1 MVESSSKGGVN
12 LANRRRKKRK
22 AGKVGFV
29 LLTLFLIG
37 MTTAAMCLGAFVLYL
52 NLVIKPEADLDVNGL
67 SMKFNSVIY
76 YNDDDG
82 QQQTLQKLASQEN
95 REWVGKDD
103 IPEYLSKAFVSIE
116 DQRFYEH
123 KGVDWKRTF
132 GAAVHWILPGGNSYG
147 GSTITQQL
155 VKNMTEDN
163 DYSVKRKVTE
173 IMRALTLEKKVD
185 DKDTILEL
193 YMNIICFGKNA
204 YGVQTASKTYFNK
217 PVDQL
222 DLAECALIAGL
233 TQNPAAY
240 NPFKYPDA
248 AKERQKA
255 VLYKMYEQGY
265 ISKSEYDQ
273 AVNEQL
279 QYHENTAGQQQKKAY
294 SYFTDMVIT
303 DVVNDLQ
310 SQLGYSETYARS
322 LVTSG
327 GLSIYATVDK
337 DVQDTMES
345 VFENSS
351 NFPSISEDGVK
362 PQAAMMVV
370 DPKTGHILGVVGGR
384 GEKTASLVL
393 NRATQSKRSPGSS
406 LKPLATY
413 APALDQG
420 LITPYSVL
428 TDMPVFNNNGKAWPR
443 NENRTYAGQ
452 TTIMQA
458 VADSTNTIAVSVM
471 DKLTPQ
477 SAYNFLTEKLG
488 FTSLSKSDIDYAPMA
503 LGGLTDGVTVR
514 EMAQGYTALANYG
527 EYSTAVSY
535 TKVVDAN
542 GETILSN
549 EDNQPTQIFEHPEF
563 TPYYVNDLLTN
574 VVENGTGKL
583 AAIDGMDVAGKTGT
597 TTDNKDRWFA
607 GYTPYYVGVCWFGY
621 DEDYGL
627 PTLKPNPA
635 LALWSDVMDELH
647 EDKDNKR
654 FDEPNEDDFVEAK
667 YCLDSGM
674 APSKAC
680 YSDVRGS
687 RVATGKFYKDDV
699 PEEEC
704 TMHKWR
710 TNSQSLLDLTRKF
723 PIGVT
728 VTDEYYC
735 FGGSNDPI
743 GEGQRVS
750 SPNGHYSFRRIG
762 STNNRTDS
770 SNSSRRRRRTTTGDT
785 TTRTDTDTDTDN
797 DTDTGTDTGTGTG
810 TTTDPT
816 ETTEHVR
823 RQIQEWWENQ
833 AG

>member
-1 MVESSSKGGVN
+1 M
-12 LANRRRKKRK
+12 ANRRRKKRK

-193 YMNIICFGKNA
+193 YMNIIYFGKNA

-279 QYHENTAGQQQKKAY
+279 QYHENTEAQQQKKAY

-345 VFENSS
+345 VFENGS

-384 GEKTASLVL
+384 GEKTESLVL

-458 VADSTNTIAVSVM
+458 VADSTNTIAVNVIN
-471 DKLTPQ
+471 KLTPQ
-477 SAYNFLTEKLG
+477 SAYNFLTQKLG

-621 DEDYGL
+621 DEGYGL

-723 PIGVT
+723 PLGVT

-735 FGGSNDPI
+735 FSGSNDPI

-750 SPNGHYSFRRIG
+750 SPNGHYSFRRTG
-762 STNNRTDS
+762 STNNRTDG

-785 TTRTDTDTDTDN
+785 TTRTDTDNDT
-797 DTDTGTDTGTGTG
+797 DTDTGT
-810 TTTDPT
+810 TTEPT

>member
-1 MVESSSKGGVN
+1 MVESSSTGGVN

-52 NLVIKPEADLDVNGL
+52 NLVIKPEADLDINGL

-95 REWVGKDD
+95 REWVGKDN

-193 YMNIICFGKNA
+193 YMNIIYFGKNA

-279 QYHENTAGQQQKKAY
+279 QYHENTEAQQQKKAY

-384 GEKTASLVL
+384 GEKTESLVL

-458 VADSTNTIAVSVM
+458 VADSTNTIAVNVI

-477 SAYNFLTEKLG
+477 SAYNFLTQKLG

-621 DEDYGL
+621 DEGYGL

-647 EDKDNKR
+647 EDKENKR
-654 FDEPNEDDFVEAK
+654 FDQPNEDDFVEAE

-723 PIGVT
+723 PLGVT

-735 FGGSNDPI
+735 FSGSNDPI

-750 SPNGHYSFRRIG
+750 SPNGHYSFRRTG

-785 TTRTDTDTDTDN
+785 TTRTDTGTDT
-797 DTDTGTDTGTGTG
+797 DTDTGTDTG

>member
-1 MVESSSKGGVN
+1 M
-12 LANRRRKKRK
+12 ANKRRKKSK
-22 AGKVGFV
+22 AGKIGFV

-76 YNDDDG
+76 YNDEDG
-82 QQQTLQKLASQEN
+82 QQQTLQKLASEEN
-95 REWVGKDD
+95 REWVSKDN
-103 IPEYLSKAFVSIE
+103 IPDYLSEAFVSIE
-116 DQRFYEH
+116 DQRFYDH

-173 IMRALTLEKKVD
+173 IMRALTLEKKVN

-193 YMNIICFGKNA
+193 YMNIIYFGKNA

-265 ISKSEYDQ
+265 ISKSEYNQ
-273 AVNEQL
+273 AVNEPLNYQ
-279 QYHENTAGQQQKKAY
+279 ENTSGQQQKKAY

-303 DVVNDLQ
+303 DVINDLE

-337 DVQDTMES
+337 NVQDTMES
-345 VFENSS
+345 VFEDSS
-351 NFPSISEDGVK
+351 NFPSISEDGSK

-370 DPKTGHILGVVGGR
+370 DPQTGHILGVVGGR
-384 GEKTASLVL
+384 GEKNESLVL

-428 TDMPVFNNNGKAWPR
+428 TDMPLFNNDGKAWPR

-458 VADSTNTIAVSVM
+458 VADSTNTIAVGVM

-488 FTSLSKSDIDYAPMA
+488 FKSLSKSDIDYAPMA

-549 EDNQPTQIFEHPEF
+549 EDNKPTQVFENPES

-574 VVENGTGKL
+574 AVENGTGKL
-583 AAIDGMDVAGKTGT
+583 AAISGMDVAGKTGT

-621 DEDYGL
+621 DEGYGL
-627 PTLKPNPA
+627 PSLQPNPA
-635 LALWSDVMDELH
+635 VALWADVMDELH
-647 EDKDNKR
+647 ENKESKR
-654 FDEPNEDDFVEAK
+654 FNQPNEDDFVEAE

-680 YSDVRGS
+680 YADVRGS

-699 PEEEC
+699 PTEEC

-710 TNSQSLLDLTRKF
+710 TRSQSLLDLTRKF
-723 PIGVT
+723 PVSVT

-735 FGGSNDPI
+735 FSGDNEAV

-750 SPNGHYSFRRIG
+750 SPNGHYSFQRTSSSSSSSSSG
-762 STNNRTDS
+762 SS
-770 SNSSRRRRRTTTGDT
+770 SYRRRRRATSGT
-785 TTRTDTDTDTDN
+785 TTRGNTDS
-797 DTDTGTDTGTGTG
+797 DTGTDTE
-810 TTTDPT
+810 TDTESGISTEST
-816 ETTEHVR
+816 ETAENVR
-823 RQIQEWWENQ
+823 RQIQDWWEDQ

>member
-1 MVESSSKGGVN
+1 M
-12 LANRRRKKRK
+12 ANRRRKKRK

>member
-1 MVESSSKGGVN
+1 M
-12 LANRRRKKRK
+12 ANKRRKKSK
-22 AGKVGFV
+22 AGKIGFV

-76 YNDDDG
+76 YNDEDG
-82 QQQTLQKLASQEN
+82 QQQTLQKLASEEN
-95 REWVGKDD
+95 REWVSKDN
-103 IPEYLSKAFVSIE
+103 IPDYLSEAFVSIE
-116 DQRFYEH
+116 DQRFYDH

-173 IMRALTLEKKVD
+173 IMRALTLEKKVN

-193 YMNIICFGKNA
+193 YMNIIYFGKNA

-265 ISKSEYDQ
+265 ISKSEYNQ
-273 AVNEQL
+273 AVNEPLNYQ
-279 QYHENTAGQQQKKAY
+279 ENTSGQQQKKAY

-303 DVVNDLQ
+303 DVINDLE

-337 DVQDTMES
+337 NVQDTMES
-345 VFENSS
+345 VFEDSS
-351 NFPSISEDGVK
+351 NFPCISEDGSK

-370 DPKTGHILGVVGGR
+370 DPQTGHILGVVGGR
-384 GEKTASLVL
+384 GEKNESLVL

-428 TDMPVFNNNGKAWPR
+428 TDMPLFNNDGKAWPR

-458 VADSTNTIAVSVM
+458 VADSTNTIAVGVM

-488 FTSLSKSDIDYAPMA
+488 FKSLSKSDIDYAPMA

-549 EDNQPTQIFEHPEF
+549 EDNKPTQVFENPES

-574 VVENGTGKL
+574 AVENGTGKL
-583 AAIDGMDVAGKTGT
+583 AAISGMDVAGKTGT

-621 DEDYGL
+621 DEGYGL
-627 PTLKPNPA
+627 PSLQPNPA
-635 LALWSDVMDELH
+635 VALWADVMDELH
-647 EDKDNKR
+647 ENKESKR
-654 FDEPNEDDFVEAK
+654 FNQPNEDDFVEAE

-680 YSDVRGS
+680 YADVRGS

-699 PEEEC
+699 PTEEC

-710 TNSQSLLDLTRKF
+710 TRSQSLLDLTRKF
-723 PIGVT
+723 PVSVT

-735 FGGSNDPI
+735 FSGDNEAV

-750 SPNGHYSFRRIG
+750 SPNGHYSFQRTSSSSSSSSSG
-762 STNNRTDS
+762 SS
-770 SNSSRRRRRTTTGDT
+770 SYRRRRRATSGT
-785 TTRTDTDTDTDN
+785 TTRGNTDS
-797 DTDTGTDTGTGTG
+797 DTGTDTE
-810 TTTDPT
+810 TDTESGISTEST
-816 ETTEHVR
+816 ETAENVR
-823 RQIQEWWENQ
+823 RQIQDWWEDQ

>member
-1 MVESSSKGGVN
+1 M
-12 LANRRRKKRK
+12 ANRRRKKRK

-52 NLVIKPEADLDVNGL
+52 NLVIKPEADLDINGL

-185 DKDTILEL
+185 DKETILEL
-193 YMNIICFGKNA
+193 YMNIIYFGKNA

-279 QYHENTAGQQQKKAY
+279 QYHENTEAQQQKKAY

-370 DPKTGHILGVVGGR
+370 DPKTGHILGVVGGH
-384 GEKTASLVL
+384 GEKTESLVL

-488 FTSLSKSDIDYAPMA
+488 FKSLSKSDIDYAPMA

-621 DEDYGL
+621 DEGYGL

-647 EDKDNKR
+647 EDKENKR

-735 FGGSNDPI
+735 FSGSNDPI

-750 SPNGHYSFRRIG
+750 SPNGHYSFRRTG
-762 STNNRTDS
+762 STNNRTDG
-770 SNSSRRRRRTTTGDT
+770 SNSSRRRRRTTTDDT
-785 TTRTDTDTDTDN
+785 TTRTDTDN
-797 DTDTGTDTGTGTG
+797 DTDTGTDAGTDTG
-810 TTTDPT
+810 TTTEPT

>member
-1 MVESSSKGGVN
+1 M
-12 LANRRRKKRK
+12 ANRRRKKRK

-621 DEDYGL
+621 DEGYGL

-735 FGGSNDPI
+735 FSGSNDPI

-750 SPNGHYSFRRIG
+750 SPNGHYSFRRTG

>member
-1 MVESSSKGGVN
+1 M
-12 LANRRRKKRK
+12 ANRRRKKRK

-735 FGGSNDPI
+735 FSGSNDPI

>member
-1 MVESSSKGGVN
+1 M
-12 LANRRRKKRK
+12 ANRRRKKRK

-132 GAAVHWILPGGNSYG
+132 GAVVHWILPGGNSYG

-621 DEDYGL
+621 DEGYGL

-735 FGGSNDPI
+735 FSGSNDPI

-750 SPNGHYSFRRIG
+750 SPNGHYSFRRTG

>member
-1 MVESSSKGGVN
+1 M
-12 LANRRRKKRK
+12 ANRRRKKRK

-132 GAAVHWILPGGNSYG
+132 GAVVHWILPGGNSYG

-193 YMNIICFGKNA
+193 YMNIIYFGKNA

-248 AKERQKA
+248 ARERQKA

-279 QYHENTAGQQQKKAY
+279 QYHENTAGEQQKKAY

-384 GEKTASLVL
+384 GEKTESLVL

-488 FTSLSKSDIDYAPMA
+488 FKSLSKSDIDYAPMA

-621 DEDYGL
+621 DEGYGL

-735 FGGSNDPI
+735 FSGSNDPI

-750 SPNGHYSFRRIG
+750 SPNGHYSFRRTG
-762 STNNRTDS
+762 STNN
-770 SNSSRRRRRTTTGDT
+770 
-785 TTRTDTDTDTDN
+785 RTDTDTDTDN
-797 DTDTGTDTGTGTG
+797 DTDTGTDAGTDTG
-810 TTTDPT
+810 TTTEPT

>member
-1 MVESSSKGGVN
+1 
-12 LANRRRKKRK
+12 
-22 AGKVGFV
+22 
-29 LLTLFLIG
+29 
-37 MTTAAMCLGAFVLYL
+37 
-52 NLVIKPEADLDVNGL
+52 
-67 SMKFNSVIY
+67 
-76 YNDDDG
+76 
-82 QQQTLQKLASQEN
+82 
-95 REWVGKDD
+95 
-103 IPEYLSKAFVSIE
+103 
-116 DQRFYEH
+116 
-123 KGVDWKRTF
+123 
-132 GAAVHWILPGGNSYG
+132 
-147 GSTITQQL
+147 
-155 VKNMTEDN
+155 
-163 DYSVKRKVTE
+163 
-173 IMRALTLEKKVD
+173 
-185 DKDTILEL
+185 
-193 YMNIICFGKNA
+193 
-204 YGVQTASKTYFNK
+204 
-217 PVDQL
+217 
-222 DLAECALIAGL
+222 
-233 TQNPAAY
+233 
-240 NPFKYPDA
+240 
-248 AKERQKA
+248 
-255 VLYKMYEQGY
+255 
-265 ISKSEYDQ
+265 
-273 AVNEQL
+273 
-279 QYHENTAGQQQKKAY
+279 
-294 SYFTDMVIT
+294 
-303 DVVNDLQ
+303 
-310 SQLGYSETYARS
+310 
-322 LVTSG
+322 
-327 GLSIYATVDK
+327 
-337 DVQDTMES
+337 
-345 VFENSS
+345 
-351 NFPSISEDGVK
+351 
-362 PQAAMMVV
+362 MVV

-384 GEKTASLVL
+384 GEKTESLVL

-488 FTSLSKSDIDYAPMA
+488 FKSLSKSDIDYAPMA

-621 DEDYGL
+621 DEGYGL

-735 FGGSNDPI
+735 FSGSNDPI

-750 SPNGHYSFRRIG
+750 SPNGHYSFRRTG

-797 DTDTGTDTGTGTG
+797 DTGNDTDTGT
-810 TTTDPT
+810 TTEPT

>member
-1 MVESSSKGGVN
+1 M
-12 LANRRRKKRK
+12 ANRRRKKRK

-193 YMNIICFGKNA
+193 YMNIIYFGKNA

-248 AKERQKA
+248 ARERQKA

-279 QYHENTAGQQQKKAY
+279 QYHENTEAQQQKKAY

-384 GEKTASLVL
+384 GEKTESLVL

-458 VADSTNTIAVSVM
+458 VADSTNTIAVNVIN
-471 DKLTPQ
+471 KLTPQ
-477 SAYNFLTEKLG
+477 SAYNFLTQKLG

-549 EDNQPTQIFEHPEF
+549 EDNQPTQIFEHPES

-621 DEDYGL
+621 DEGYGL

-667 YCLDSGM
+667 YCLDRGM
-674 APSKAC
+674 APRKAC

-723 PIGVT
+723 PLGVT

-735 FGGSNDPI
+735 FSGSNDPI

-750 SPNGHYSFRRIG
+750 SPNGHYSFRRTG
-762 STNNRTDS
+762 STNNRTDG

-785 TTRTDTDTDTDN
+785 TTRTDTDNDT
-797 DTDTGTDTGTGTG
+797 DTDTGT
-810 TTTDPT
+810 TTEPT

>member
-1 MVESSSKGGVN
+1 MVESSSTGGVN

-103 IPEYLSKAFVSIE
+103 IPEYLSKGFVSIE

-123 KGVDWKRTF
+123 KCVDWKRTF

-193 YMNIICFGKNA
+193 YMNIIYFGKNA

-279 QYHENTAGQQQKKAY
+279 QYHENTEAQQQKKAY

-370 DPKTGHILGVVGGR
+370 DPKTGPILGGVGGR
-384 GEKTASLVL
+384 GEKTESLVL

-488 FTSLSKSDIDYAPMA
+488 FKSLSKSDIDYAPMA

-621 DEDYGL
+621 DEGYGL

-735 FGGSNDPI
+735 FSGSNDPI

-750 SPNGHYSFRRIG
+750 SPNGHYSFRRTG

-785 TTRTDTDTDTDN
+785 TTRTDTGTDT
-797 DTDTGTDTGTGTG
+797 DTDTGTDTG

>member
-1 MVESSSKGGVN
+1 MSRARGFREEFVRFGRRPRRQPRNRAAAFFIFLYRLGDFCDDRQVE
-12 LANRRRKKRK
+12 
-22 AGKVGFV
+22 
-29 LLTLFLIG
+29 
-37 MTTAAMCLGAFVLYL
+37 
-52 NLVIKPEADLDVNGL
+52 
-67 SMKFNSVIY
+67 
-76 YNDDDG
+76 NDG
-82 QQQTLQKLASQEN
+82 
-95 REWVGKDD
+95 
-103 IPEYLSKAFVSIE
+103 
-116 DQRFYEH
+116 
-123 KGVDWKRTF
+123 
-132 GAAVHWILPGGNSYG
+132 
-147 GSTITQQL
+147 
-155 VKNMTEDN
+155 
-163 DYSVKRKVTE
+163 
-173 IMRALTLEKKVD
+173 
-185 DKDTILEL
+185 
-193 YMNIICFGKNA
+193 
-204 YGVQTASKTYFNK
+204 
-217 PVDQL
+217 
-222 DLAECALIAGL
+222 
-233 TQNPAAY
+233 
-240 NPFKYPDA
+240 
-248 AKERQKA
+248 
-255 VLYKMYEQGY
+255 
-265 ISKSEYDQ
+265 
-273 AVNEQL
+273 
-279 QYHENTAGQQQKKAY
+279 
-294 SYFTDMVIT
+294 
-303 DVVNDLQ
+303 
-310 SQLGYSETYARS
+310 
-322 LVTSG
+322 
-327 GLSIYATVDK
+327 
-337 DVQDTMES
+337 
-345 VFENSS
+345 
-351 NFPSISEDGVK
+351 
-362 PQAAMMVV
+362 
-370 DPKTGHILGVVGGR
+370 GVVGGR
-384 GEKTASLVL
+384 GEKTESLVL

-458 VADSTNTIAVSVM
+458 VADSTNTIAVNVIN
-471 DKLTPQ
+471 KLTPQ

-488 FTSLSKSDIDYAPMA
+488 FKSLSKSDIDYAPMA

-549 EDNQPTQIFEHPEF
+549 EDNQPTQIFEHPES

-583 AAIDGMDVAGKTGT
+583 AAIDGMYVAGKTGT

-621 DEDYGL
+621 DEGYGL

-647 EDKDNKR
+647 EGKDNKR

-723 PIGVT
+723 PLGVT

-735 FGGSNDPI
+735 FSGNNDPI

-750 SPNGHYSFRRIG
+750 SPNGHYSFRRTG
-762 STNNRTDS
+762 STDSRTDG
-770 SNSSRRRRRTTTGDT
+770 SNKRRRRTTTGDT
-785 TTRTDTDTDTDN
+785 TTRTDTGTDTDTE
-797 DTDTGTDTGTGTG
+797 TGTDTG

>member
-1 MVESSSKGGVN
+1 M
-12 LANRRRKKRK
+12 ANRRRKKRK

-52 NLVIKPEADLDVNGL
+52 NLVIKPEADLDINGL

-147 GSTITQQL
+147 GSTITPQP

-193 YMNIICFGKNA
+193 YMNIIYFGKNA

-279 QYHENTAGQQQKKAY
+279 QYHENTEAQQQKKAY

-384 GEKTASLVL
+384 GEKTESLVL

-413 APALDQG
+413 GPAMDAG
-420 LITPYSVL
+420 IATPDTTVYDRALIQDAEGNPWPMN
-428 TDMPVFNNNGKAWPR
+428 DGKYPTGRAMTVKEGMTR
-443 NENRTYAGQ
+443 
-452 TTIMQA
+452 
-458 VADSTNTIAVSVM
+458 SLNTISAQLL
-471 DKLTPQ
+471 KQLTPQ
-477 SAYNFLTEKLG
+477 KSYEFMTQQLG
-488 FTSLSKSDIDYAPMA
+488 FKLVDSRTNEDGTVQSDIDLAPLA
-503 LGGLTDGVTVR
+503 LGALTDGVTVR
-514 EMAQGYTALANYG
+514 EMAGGFSTFINDGVYG
-527 EYSTAVSY
+527 GTRTY
-535 TKVVDAN
+535 TKVTDSEGN
-542 GETILSN
+542 TIMEN
-549 EDNQPTQIFEHPEF
+549 
-563 TPYYVNDLLTN
+563 TPNTDKGFTN
-574 VVENGTGKL
+574 VRTDYYMLDCLQNVTAHGTAYGIQLDGVETG
-583 AAIDGMDVAGKTGT
+583 GKTGT
-597 TTDNKDRWFA
+597 TTSNTDIWFCGITPKYSGAVWVGYEHNYRLDGLYGRNAAEIWLAVMQKVHAGDSGLVFDSHPQDFEEVTYCMDTGLLASGACRAAGRAATGRFWKDKVPTETCSHQNIENKYDFESMGVDN
-607 GYTPYYVGVCWFGY
+607 YYY
-621 DEDYGL
+621 D
-627 PTLKPNPA
+627 
-635 LALWSDVMDELH
+635 DE
-647 EDKDNKR
+647 
-654 FDEPNEDDFVEAK
+654 EDDS
-667 YCLDSGM
+667 DS
-674 APSKAC
+674 
-680 YSDVRGS
+680 
-687 RVATGKFYKDDV
+687 
-699 PEEEC
+699 
-704 TMHKWR
+704 
-710 TNSQSLLDLTRKF
+710 
-723 PIGVT
+723 
-728 VTDEYYC
+728 
-735 FGGSNDPI
+735 
-743 GEGQRVS
+743 
-750 SPNGHYSFRRIG
+750 
-762 STNNRTDS
+762 DS
-770 SNSSRRRRRTTTGDT
+770 SSS
-785 TTRTDTDTDTDN
+785 
-797 DTDTGTDTGTGTG
+797 DTDTGNEDSGDGG
-810 TTTDPT
+810 SYDSGDSGDSGGDSGDSGDSSEDP
-816 ETTEHVR
+816 E
-823 RQIQEWWENQ
+823 
-833 AG
+833 A